1 MNMQAM
7 LRQAQNMQKEMM
19 KVKDEIDNTE
29 FVGESS
35 FVKVTI
41 NGKKE
46 VLDVKIDNTD
56 LDVDDLDMLSD
67 LFIVAT
73 NNAMKQVDEVTE
85 KKMAKFGNMP
95 GLF

>member
-7 LRQAQNMQKEMM
+7 LRQAQQMQKDML
-19 KVKDEIDNTE
+19 KVKEEIDNTE

-46 VLDVKIDNTD
+46 VLDVKIDNSD
-56 LDVDDLDMLSD
+56 LDVEDLDMLSD

-85 KKMAKFGNMP
+85 KKMAKFGNLP

>member
-56 LDVDDLDMLSD
+56 LDVEDLDMLSD

>member
-56 LDVDDLDMLSD
+56 LDVEDLDMLSD

-73 NNAMKQVDEVTE
+73 NNAMKQVDDVTE

>member
-46 VLDVKIDNTD
+46 VLDVQIDNTD
-56 LDVDDLDMLSD
+56 LDVEDLDMLSD

-73 NNAMKQVDEVTE
+73 NNAMKQVDDVTE

>member
-7 LRQAQNMQKEMM
+7 LRQAQNMQKEMT
-19 KVKDEIDNTE
+19 KIKEEIDNTE

-46 VLDVKIDNTD
+46 VLDVKIDNSD
-56 LDVDDLDMLSD
+56 LDVEDLDMLSD

-85 KKMAKFGNMP
+85 KKMAKFGNIP

>member
-7 LRQAQNMQKEMM
+7 LRQAQNMQKEMT
-19 KVKDEIDNTE
+19 KIKEEIDNTE

-46 VLDVKIDNTD
+46 VLDVKIDNSD
-56 LDVDDLDMLSD
+56 LDVEDLDMLSD

-85 KKMAKFGNMP
+85 KKMAKFGNLP

>member
-56 LDVDDLDMLSD
+56 LDVEDLDMLSD

-73 NNAMKQVDEVTE
+73 NNAMKQVDDVTE
-85 KKMAKFGNMP
+85 KKIAKFGNMP

>member
-46 VLDVKIDNTD
+46 VLDVQIDNTD
-56 LDVDDLDMLSD
+56 LDVEDLDMLSD

>member
-56 LDVDDLDMLSD
+56 LDVEDLDILSD

-73 NNAMKQVDEVTE
+73 NNAMKQVDEVIE

>member
-56 LDVDDLDMLSD
+56 LDVEDLDMLSD

-73 NNAMKQVDEVTE
+73 NNAMKQVDEVIE